1 MAVLGCSARIVD
13 WAALPHGRLGLTIE
27 GSRRFRISSTSA
39 SPAHLQM
46 ARVQWLPPEEPL
58 ALTSANA
65 HLGALLRSLVRHP
78 EMARLGWHIDDADG
92 LRVVNQLAQL
102 LPMPSARRQQ
112 LLELPDPV
120 TRLAAIEALIEALS

>member
-1 MAVLGCSARIVD
+1 
-13 WAALPHGRLGLTIE
+13 
-27 GSRRFRISSTSA
+27 
-39 SPAHLQM
+39 
-46 ARVQWLPPEEPL
+46 
-58 ALTSANA
+58 
-65 HLGALLRSLVRHP
+65 
-78 EMARLGWHIDDADG
+78 MARLGWHIDDADG